1 MRWITGRSGRTGRLR
16 PHGGT
21 ELVGLDAW
29 ACGFDPWQVRTVTQP
44 EATVTVVSDCFA
56 TPGQLEGA
64 PSLAAAGRWRE
75 LTRCPGSYLVIA
87 RVRAMT
93 AVLGDL
99 AGLHPV
105 YYRYGAG
112 GVWWATAAAPLAA
125 AHGQGPDPAMA
136 AAAMVFPQ
144 PGLFPGRSLF
154 AEVHRVPPG
163 CALLL
168 DQDRAT
174 VEPYEVAVDPLPLA
188 EAAERLRETLG
199 TAVST
204 RLSAHT
210 RVSFDLA
217 GLDSST
223 LACLGARERPVTA
236 VTFTDE
242 RLRNDDPAYAARTV
256 AAVPGLDHHVAL
268 GGPHTDY
275 YTGIADKGGQP
286 VTDAPNAYLVT
297 AAMKNAALDIV
308 QERGSTLHFTG
319 AGGDTVLGS
328 SLVYLSDLLRERRW
342 ATAYAHARLYA
353 RTLRSSPREVLARA
367 RPAARQPL
375 VEDLRRAA
383 FVLQRPPQPWAP
395 AASRPWGWAT
405 LLAGADWLTSDARRL
420 LAEELEHAADQ
431 WAGDTRRP
439 GALAVFTDRQE
450 VEQIGRDVA
459 QFADAVHAVRGIHIA
474 APYLD
479 NEVLRLCLAVP
490 AEERAHPGSYKP
502 LLRGMRQVVPDF
514 VLARTTKGLMNTVC
528 FDGIRRHEG
537 AIRDL
542 IGPAS
547 RLAENGLLDP
557 GRPAQALER
566 ARLGLPAP
574 LGAIHLAVTVEAW
587 WRGLR
592 DTDASTWWEVTGDG
606 AHAATA

>member
-1 MRWITGRSGRTGRLR
+1 MRWITGRSGRTGPLR
-16 PHGGT
+16 PHGGA

-29 ACGFDPWQVRTVTQP
+29 ACGFESWQVRTVAQP
-44 EATVTVVSDCFA
+44 QARVAIVGDCFA
-56 TPGQLEGA
+56 TAGQLEAA

-75 LTRCPGSYLVIA
+75 LTRWPGSYLVVA
-87 RVRAMT
+87 RVRATT

-99 AGLHPV
+99 AGLYPV
-105 YYRYGAG
+105 YYHHNAG
-112 GVWWATAAAPLAA
+112 GVRWATAAAPLAA
-125 AHGQGPDPAMA
+125 AHGQEPDPAMA

-154 AEVHRVPPG
+154 AGVARVPPG
-163 CALLL
+163 CLLLL
-168 DQDRAT
+168 DQGRAR
-174 VEPYEVAVDPLPLA
+174 VEPYEGEVAPLPLA
-188 EAAERLRETLG
+188 EAAGQLRQTLG
-199 TAVST
+199 EAVSA
-204 RLSAHT
+204 RLAAHPHA
-210 RVSFDLA
+210 SFDLA

-236 VTFTDE
+236 ATFTDE
-242 RLRNDDPAYAARTV
+242 RLRNDDLAYATRTA
-256 AAVPGLDHHVAL
+256 AAVPGLTHHVVA

-275 YTGIADKGGQP
+275 YTGIAENGGQP
-286 VTDAPNAYLVT
+286 VTDAPNAYVVT
-297 AAMKNAALDIV
+297 AAMKDAALDV
-308 QERGSTLHFTG
+308 AHEHGSTLHFTG
-319 AGGDTVLGS
+319 AAGDTVLGS
-328 SLVYLSDLLRERRW
+328 SIVYLSDLLRERRW
-342 ATAYAHARLYA
+342 ATAYAHARLHA

-367 RPAARQPL
+367 RPAARRPL

-383 FVLQRPPQPWAP
+383 MVLRRPPQWWAP

-405 LLAGADWLTSDARRL
+405 MLATADWLTPDARRL

-431 WAGDTRRP
+431 WSGDTRRP
-439 GALAVFTDRQE
+439 EALAVFTDRQE
-450 VEQIGRDVA
+450 VEQIGRDLA
-459 QFADAVHAVRGIHIA
+459 QFADAVYAVCGIHIA

-502 LLRGMRQVVPDF
+502 LLRGMREVVPDF

-542 IGPAS
+542 LGPAS

-557 GRPAQALER
+557 GRPGQSLER
-566 ARLGLPAP
+566 VRNGLPAP

-587 WRGLR
+587 WRGISS
-592 DTDASTWWEVTGDG
+592 DAGTWWEVTRDE
-606 AHAATA
+606 ARAATA